1 MSLSVIP
8 SNLVLIFWSKFFAE
22 EKSRFVLISS
32 VIQMMIMIFGI
43 ILLGTIYGII
53 GLAVTHLIAA
63 SSQAM
68 FLIFS
73 HKMSK
78 TSDK

>member
-1 MSLSVIP
+1 
-8 SNLVLIFWSKFFAE
+8 
-22 EKSRFVLISS
+22 
-32 VIQMMIMIFGI
+32 MIMIFGI

-78 TSDK
+78 TSDKWGLSLDKMRKNEFYE